1 MNAWRNN
8 HQLYSVVLFRCVGLL
23 SVRCEPVKNVKKM
36 ISGLPCDTNFGM
48 ARSICPEFL
57 QLLHCWRSVRALQM
71 YFLNVVMLSER
82 KRQVTSKTSVDG
94 CMYMHALFWGD
105 FVFHLWISR
114 HFETS
119 TNPLEQGSIPLPLL
133 KEFHHGIR
141 ERPSQQRDLH
151 TFLCCYVLLQGT
163 FARCPRSSL
172 TRHPACS
179 WKGSRKAI
187 VLPCVLDT
195 SKLPELHYAQKAMTV
210 NDNGALVHPRHKSH
224 GDTSWIKS
232 RCLVTI
238 REEIRTECR

>member
-8 HQLYSVVLFRCVGLL
+8 HQWYSVVLFRFLGLL
-23 SVRCEPVKNVKKM
+23 SVRCEPVKHVKNDLRASLRYKFWHGQEHL
-36 ISGLPCDTNFGM
+36 SWVFAAATLLTVCPC
-48 ARSICPEFL
+48 
-57 QLLHCWRSVRALQM
+57 RALQM

-105 FVFHLWISR
+105 FVFCPWIAK

-210 NDNGALVHPRHKSH
+210 DDNGALCIQGTNHMEIHLE
-224 GDTSWIKS
+224 S
-232 RCLVTI
+232 RADAWWRFV
-238 REEIRTECR
+238 RK